1 MSLIFST
8 CDTFFIWTHFVNCKT
23 FFKCDLNFQFIQFLS
38 LTYSSNSDTYIFK
51 CDPFFNS
58 DTFIQAWPIFR
69 LWPIISTAT
78 HFLWPIFTTVT
89 HFSKCYTF
97 LSVTHFL
104 RVKHFSVWLI
114 FLTVTFFVSP
124 THFSNC
130 DLFFQ
135 LWHIFKCDP
144 FF

>member
-38 LTYSSNSDTYIFK
+38 LTYSSNSDTYIFL
-51 CDPFFNS
+51 S
-58 DTFIQAWPIFR
+58 
-69 LWPIISTAT
+69 AT
-78 HFLWPIFTTVT
+78 LFLTVT
-89 HFSKCYTF
+89 HLFKRGPFSDCDPLFPLRHIFCVTHFYNCDTFSKCYTF

-114 FLTVTFFVSP
+114 FLTVTFFLNP
-124 THFSNC
+124 THFSNWSI
-130 DLFFQ
+130 LPIVTHF
-135 LWHIFKCDP
+135 
-144 FF
+144 